1 MTKPTPSTWFITG
14 ASSGIGFALARA
26 AAERGDNVVAVAR
39 TVTALQDLAAEHR
52 PRILAIAG
60 DVRRQQ
66 DVEDAVSRAV
76 SAFHRIDVVANNA
89 GYGVFGAVEEVS
101 DEQARGI
108 FDTNVFGLLNVMR
121 ATLPVLRAQG
131 GGHLL
136 QGSSYF
142 GRVAHPGVGLLSA
155 TKYAVEGLTE
165 ALFDEVEPLGITVTL
180 VEPGPTATP
189 FGGNFVVAETTL
201 TAYDASVRGAK
212 DDGSDVPAGDDP
224 DRVAAAILE
233 AVDADRPPRRL
244 VTGSTAFREV
254 RDSLK
259 AQLAELDAWAST
271 SKAVDRQP
279 VG

>member
-1 MTKPTPSTWFITG
+1 MTKPTSQTWLITG

-26 AAERGDNVVAVAR
+26 AAARGDNVVAVAR
-39 TVTALQDLAAEHR
+39 NVEALQDLAAEHGH
-52 PRILAIAG
+52 RILAVAG
-60 DVRRQQ
+60 DVRRQT

-76 SAFHRIDVVANNA
+76 RAFHRIDVVANNA

-101 DEQARGI
+101 DEHARGI

-142 GRVAHPGVGLLSA
+142 GRVAHPGVGLLCA

-165 ALFDEVEPLGITVTL
+165 ALFGELEPLGITVTL

-189 FGGNFVVAETTL
+189 FGSNFVVAGNTL
-201 TAYDASVRGAK
+201 PAYDATVRAPV
-212 DDGSDVPAGDDP
+212 DDGGDAPAGDDP
-224 DRVAAAILE
+224 DRVATAILE

-244 VTGSTAFREV
+244 VTGSTAFQEV
-254 RDSLK
+254 SDTLH
-259 AQLAELDAWAST
+259 AQLAELAAWASM
-271 SKAVDRQP
+271 SKAVDMQP